1 MDYLVMYETWL
12 ILAIIFGVAEFI
24 LPGGISLNLS
34 ISSLLVTLGLRLNF
48 LETWVSVLTAWFLI
62 ASILF
67 FVIYYFTKKIFK
79 SDETIGNVH
88 EELDIFGQE
97 VQVLENIGPGEKKGR
112 VEFQGTTW
120 SALGD
125 GSEIPAG
132 TQVRIICKD
141 NISLVVEVI

>member
-1 MDYLVMYETWL
+1 MFRNCIEITWL
-12 ILAIIFGVAEFI
+12 F
-24 LPGGISLNLS
+24 
-34 ISSLLVTLGLRLNF
+34 LLVIFPF
-48 LETWVSVLTAWFLI
+48 L
-62 ASILF
+62 
-67 FVIYYFTKKIFK
+67 FTKKLFK

-97 VQVLENIGPGEKKGR
+97 VQVLENIGPGQQKGR

-132 TQVRIICKD
+132 TQVRIICKE
-141 NISLVVEVI
+141 NISLVVEVV